1 MRTRLTILAA
11 VINATV
17 ATVAPLARLAAQSAQ
32 QPVFRSGV
40 DLVTIDVTV
49 VGENGRQLDNLSAE
63 QFQVKVDGT
72 PRRIVRAVYVQNRP
86 QAAAAQGTVDLSSYF
101 SSNDEVP
108 AGRLLLIAVDQQHI
122 RRVEGLAA
130 LRGAADFVDQLDPAD
145 RVAAAPVNHVG
156 PLQFTNEHANVK
168 TYLQGLAGTQTTL
181 RGQFNLGVTESL
193 FIADGQRTWLD
204 RAVLRECGQPLT
216 RFNNQARID
225 ELEGF
230 RDPCPVQVEQEARS
244 LAQETR
250 ADARTS
256 LNQLL
261 GLIARLAD
269 IDEPKTLVLVSE
281 GLIAEPQLIDLTS
294 LGAAAQAAR
303 VTIYVL
309 QLEQPVFDAAES
321 VVSPTLYQDLQTK
334 ADGLVRLAGSAKGA
348 HFRLVGADPY
358 PFQRILR
365 EMSGYYLLA
374 FEASPADRDGR
385 TRRIDV
391 STNAPAA
398 VVRARPLFRSSGAAP
413 KDGDQTQIVRL
424 LRNPRIATEL
434 PVRATAYT
442 FRDSVDGKMRVIL
455 GADADGGASQQMTFG
470 YVLIDDTGVIA
481 SSGSDPA
488 VEGRFTQVV
497 SVPRGRYSLK
507 IAAIDS
513 TGRQGSVERVVD
525 ARLIGSEGIG
535 LSDLTITDSEP
546 GQALRPVVANT
557 AGDSAGAVLEIYGPP
572 GWKPEGV
579 SVLVDVKA
587 VDGSSAVF
595 SAPATVS
602 AVGASTLRARA
613 ELKLRDLP
621 AGAYVATAHVT
632 MPGGAVRRVERGFLR

>member
-1 MRTRLTILAA
+1 
-11 VINATV
+11 
-17 ATVAPLARLAAQSAQ
+17 
-32 QPVFRSGV
+32 
-40 DLVTIDVTV
+40 
-49 VGENGRQLDNLSAE
+49 
-63 QFQVKVDGT
+63 
-72 PRRIVRAVYVQNRP
+72 VRAVYVQNRP
-86 QAAAAQGTVDLSSYF
+86 QAAAAQRAVDLSSYF

-108 AGRLLLIAVDQQHI
+108 TGRLLLIAVDQQHI

-130 LRGAADFVDQLDPAD
+130 LRAAADFVDQLDPAD

-156 PLQFTNEHANVK
+156 PLQFTNEHAGVK
-168 TYLQGLAGTQTTL
+168 KYLQGLAGTQTSL

-193 FIADGQRTWLD
+193 SIADGQRTWLD
-204 RAVLRECGQPLT
+204 RVVLRECGQPLS

-225 ELEGF
+225 EAEGL
-230 RDPCPVQVEQEARS
+230 RDPCPVQVEQESRA
-244 LAQETR
+244 LAQEIR
-250 ADARTS
+250 ADARAS

-261 GLIARLAD
+261 GLIARLAE

-281 GLIAEPQLIDLTS
+281 GLIAEPQLIDLS
-294 LGAAAQAAR
+294 ALGAAAQVAR

-321 VVSPTLYQDLQTK
+321 VVSPTLYQDLQMK
-334 ADGLVRLAGSAKGA
+334 MDGLVRLAGSAKGA

-374 FEASPADRDGR
+374 FEASAADRDGR

-391 STNAPAA
+391 STNAPGAI
-398 VVRARPLFRSSGAAP
+398 VRARPLFRSSGAAP
-413 KDGDQTQIVRL
+413 KDGDESQIVRL

-470 YVLIDDTGVIA
+470 YVLIDSAGVIA

-497 SVPRGRYSLK
+497 SLAPGRYSLK
-507 IAAIDS
+507 VAAIDT

-525 ARLIGSEGIG
+525 ARLIGSGGIG

-546 GQALRPVVANT
+546 GQALRPVVAGT
-557 AGDSAGAVLEIYGPP
+557 SSDTAGAVLEIYGPP
-572 GWKPEGV
+572 GWKPQGV
-579 SVLVDVKA
+579 SVRVEVKP
-587 VDGSSAVF
+587 VEGSSPGL
-595 SAPATVS
+595 SAPASLS
-602 AVGASTLRARA
+602 AIGASTLRARA

-632 MPGGAVRRVERGFLR
+632 MPGGAVRRVERGFLK

>member
-1 MRTRLTILAA
+1 MRTRLPIVAA
-11 VINATV
+11 VIVT
-17 ATVAPLARLAAQSAQ
+17 TLAALAHAGAQSAQ

-49 VGENGRQLDNLSAE
+49 VGEGGRQLENLSAD
-63 QFQVKVDGT
+63 QFEVKVDGT
-72 PRRIVRAVYVQNRP
+72 PRRIVRAVYVQNRSK
-86 QAAAAQGTVDLSSYF
+86 AAAAQRTVDLSSYF

-130 LRGAADFVDQLDPAD
+130 LRGAADFIDQLEPAD

-156 PLQFTNEHANVK
+156 PLQFTNEHAGVK
-168 TYLQGLAGTQTTL
+168 KYLQGLAGTQTTL

-193 FIADGQRTWLD
+193 QIADGQRTWLD
-204 RAVLRECGQPLT
+204 RVVLRECGQPLS
-216 RFNNQARID
+216 RYNSQARID

-230 RDPCPVQVEQEARS
+230 RDPCPVQVEQEARA
-244 LAQETR
+244 LAQEIR

-261 GLIARLAD
+261 GLIARLAE

-321 VVSPTLYQDLQTK
+321 VVSPTLYQDLQVK
-334 ADGLVRLAGSAKGA
+334 GDGLARLAGSAKGA
-348 HFRLVGADPY
+348 HFRLVGADPH

-374 FEASPADRDGR
+374 FEAAAADRDGR

-391 STNAPAA
+391 STSAPGAT
-398 VVRARPLFRSSGAAP
+398 VRARPLFRTGGTAP
-413 KDGDQTQIVRL
+413 VAGDEAQIVRL

-455 GADADGGASQQMTFG
+455 TADADGGASQQMTFG
-470 YVLIDDTGVIA
+470 YVVINDAGVIA

-497 SVPRGRYSLK
+497 SLPPGRYSLRVG
-507 IAAIDS
+507 AIDS

-525 ARLIGSEGIG
+525 ARLIGADGIG
-535 LSDLTITDSEP
+535 LSDLTITESAP
-546 GQALRPVVANT
+546 GQPLRPVVASAAADNT
-557 AGDSAGAVLEIYGPP
+557 GAVLEIYGPP
-572 GWKPEGV
+572 GWQPQGV
-579 SVLVDVKA
+579 SVRVEVRA
-587 VDGSSAVF
+587 VEGSTATF
-595 SAPATVS
+595 SAPATLS
-602 AVGASTLRARA
+602 AIGASTLRARA
-613 ELKLRDLP
+613 ELNVQSLP

-632 MPGGAVRRVERGFLR
+632 MPGGAVKRVERGFLK

>member
-1 MRTRLTILAA
+1 MRTRLTILAV
-11 VINATV
+11 VIV
-17 ATVAPLARLAAQSAQ
+17 ASVTALPRLAAQSAQ

-49 VGENGRQLDNLSAE
+49 VGEGGRPLDNLGAE
-63 QFQVKVDGT
+63 QFEVKVDGT
-72 PRRIVRAVYVQNRP
+72 KRRIVRAVYVQNRP
-86 QAAAAQGTVDLSSYF
+86 QAAAAQRAVDLSSYF

-108 AGRLLLIAVDQQHI
+108 TGRLLLIAVDQQHI

-130 LRGAADFVDQLDPAD
+130 LRAAADFVDQLDPAD

-156 PLQFTNEHANVK
+156 PLQFTNEHAGVK
-168 TYLQGLAGTQTTL
+168 KYLQGLAGTQTSL

-193 FIADGQRTWLD
+193 SIADGQRTWLD
-204 RAVLRECGQPLT
+204 RVVLRECGQPLS

-225 ELEGF
+225 EAEGL
-230 RDPCPVQVEQEARS
+230 RDPCPVQVEQESRA
-244 LAQETR
+244 LAQEIR
-250 ADARTS
+250 ADARAS

-261 GLIARLAD
+261 GLVARLAE

-281 GLIAEPQLIDLTS
+281 GLIAEPQMIDLTS

-321 VVSPTLYQDLQTK
+321 VVSPTLYQDLQMK
-334 ADGLVRLAGSAKGA
+334 MDGLVRLAGSAKGA

-358 PFQRILR
+358 PFRRILR

-374 FEASPADRDGR
+374 FEASAADRDGR

-391 STNAPAA
+391 STNAPGAT
-398 VVRARPLFRSSGAAP
+398 VRARPLFRSSGAAP
-413 KDGDQTQIVRL
+413 KDGDESQIVRL

-470 YVLIDDTGVIA
+470 YVLIDSAGVIA

-497 SVPRGRYSLK
+497 SLAPGRYSLK
-507 IAAIDS
+507 VAAIDS

-525 ARLIGSEGIG
+525 ARLIGADGIG

-546 GQALRPVVANT
+546 GQALRPVVAGTSSNT
-557 AGDSAGAVLEIYGPP
+557 AGAVLEIYGPP
-572 GWKPEGV
+572 GWKPQGL
-579 SVLVDVKA
+579 SVRVEVKP
-587 VDGSSAVF
+587 VEGSSPGL
-595 SAPATVS
+595 SAAASLS

-632 MPGGAVRRVERGFLR
+632 MPGGAVRRVERGFLK